1 MKTVEELR
9 SHDGTTIAVDK
20 TGNGQAV
27 VLVDGAFGSRQV
39 GPNVATAPLLAEHFT
54 VFHYDRAGAVAV
66 ATRRRTTSSVR
77 SRISLPSSTR
87 AVVLPSC
94 SVPPRVAILPCE
106 RRRAAFRSPSL
117 RSGSRTSS
125 SITAD
130 RRSQTIMCRT

>member
-1 MKTVEELR
+1 VKTVEELR

-39 GPNVATAPLLAEHFT
+39 GPKVATAPLLAEHFT

-77 SRISLPSSTR
+77 SRISLPHRRERWS
-87 AVVLPSC
+87 AFVFGA
-94 SVPPRVAILPCE
+94 PRVAILPCE

-130 RRSQTIMCRT
+130 RRSQTIIWRT